1 MSKALLKI
9 EREAV
14 RLPVKDRELLAERLM
29 RSVRREPLSQVE
41 EAWVEE
47 AERRFSAWRRGT
59 RAGVPVERA
68 FKQIRK
74 DLGW

>member
-14 RLPVKDRELLAERLM
+14 RLPVKDREVLAERLM
-29 RSVRREPLSQVE
+29 RSVKHQPLTQVE

-47 AERRFSAWRRGT
+47 AERRFAAWRRGT
-59 RAGVPVERA
+59 RTGVPVERA